1 MSRLKDKVAAVGV
14 GYSAIERTSSR
25 SLGVLAMEAIQ
36 RAVEDAGLAI
46 EDIDGLAT
54 FPEIPVFGNPHVD
67 GVDVVSTSYMVRMLG
82 LEGKLRWHTHTDNLV
97 PNTFIETANAVA
109 AGACDYAVIFRA
121 MHNPGGRYNAYT
133 SNLAVGRHQFTAPY
147 GSHRGYQYYGSA
159 YQRYM
164 HLYGATREHMATL
177 ILNNRRNAHL
187 NPNAYFRDVPL
198 TKEDYMN
205 ARMLADPVCLLD
217 CDIPVDGAAAIVLT
231 SGERARAL
239 PNPPAYVAG
248 YGQFSSPS
256 LSMGPPLE
264 HLLEGAAAVADRMWE
279 AAGIGPGDIRL
290 AQFYDG
296 YSFFVYFWLEACGFC
311 KVGEAFEFIQDGRI
325 ELEGELPVNTFGGQ
339 LGEGRL
345 HGMGHLAEAVLQTS
359 GRAGERQVR
368 SVDATL
374 AAVGP
379 MNGGSAAIVFTRE
392 PV

>member
-1 MSRLKDKVAAVGV
+1 MSRLKDKVAAIGV
-14 GYSAIERTSSR
+14 GYSAIERASSR
-25 SLGVLAMEAIQ
+25 SLGALTLEAVQ
-36 RAVEDAGLAI
+36 RAVADAGLTVQ
-46 EDIDGLAT
+46 DIDGLAT
-54 FPEIPVFGNPHVD
+54 FPEIPVFGNPHAD
-67 GVDVVSTSYMVRMLG
+67 GVDVVSVGYMVRLLG
-82 LEGKLRWHTHTDNLV
+82 LGGKLRWHTHTDSLV

-109 AGACDYAVIFRA
+109 AGVCDYAVIFRA

-133 SNLAVGRHQFTAPY
+133 SNLATGRHQFTAPY
-147 GSHRGYQYYGSA
+147 GSHRGYQYYGFS
-159 YQRYM
+159 YQRYL
-164 HLYGATREHMATL
+164 HRYGATREHMATL
-177 ILNNRRNAHL
+177 ILNNRANAHL
-187 NPNAYFRDVPL
+187 NPNAYFRDAPL
-198 TKEDYMN
+198 TKADYMN

-248 YGQFSSPS
+248 YGQFSSPGA
-256 LSMGPPLE
+256 SMGPPLE
-264 HLLEGAAAVADRMWE
+264 HLMEGARALADRMWE
-279 AAGIGPGDIRL
+279 ASGLAPSDVRL

-311 KVGEAFEFIQDGRI
+311 QEGEAFQFIQDGRI
-325 ELEGELPVNTFGGQ
+325 ELGGELPVNTFGGQ

-359 GRAGERQVR
+359 GRAGQRQVT
-368 SVDATL
+368 DAHATI

-379 MNGGSAAIVFTRE
+379 LNGGSAAIAFTRQ